1 MPVNLLNRRM
11 DEMIREAINLLV
23 QGINLSESEMAEC
36 MRELMEGKATNA
48 QIGAFLVALRI
59 KGETVGEITGA
70 AKVMREKAARINA
83 PEGVVDTCGTGGD
96 MAQTFNISTTAAIV
110 VSACGVPVAK
120 HGNRSVSSRSG
131 SADVLEALGVR
142 IDLPPEKVQECLFET
157 GFGFLFAPMFHPAMK
172 YAVGPRRELG
182 IRTIFNILGPI
193 TNPAGAKRQTVGVF
207 TDRLTEP
214 LARVLG
220 NLGAEDVMVFH
231 GEDGLDELTITDGS
245 KVSRFRN
252 GIIENLIIAPED
264 FGFNRA
270 PVESIA
276 GGDARENAGATMVV
290 LKGEAGPKRDIVVMN
305 ASVTLVVS
313 GRTDD
318 LKEAS
323 LIARE
328 VIDSGQAL
336 RKLDEIVKTTQRL
349 AS

>member
-1 MPVNLLNRRM
+1 
-11 DEMIREAINLLV
+11 MIREAINLLV

-36 MRELMEGKATNA
+36 MREIMEGKATDA

-59 KGETVGEITGA
+59 KGETVEEITGA

-110 VSACGVPVAK
+110 VSACRVPVAK

-231 GEDGLDELTITDGS
+231 GEDGLDEITITDGS

-264 FGFNRA
+264 FGFDRA

-276 GGDARENAGATMVV
+276 GGDARENAEATMSI
-290 LKGEAGPKRDIVVMN
+290 LKGESGPKRDIVVMN
-305 ASVTLVVS
+305 ASVTLMVA

-323 LIARE
+323 VIAQE
-328 VIDSGQAL
+328 VIDSGRAL

-349 AS
+349 AA